1 VPDGGRL
8 VIADT
13 SPLQYLFQVG
23 RIDLLPSLYGQIS
36 IPEAV
41 DRELA
46 EGRARGVSV
55 PDPAAYSWIVVAAV
69 RQPAGQPMPP
79 GLGPG

>member
-1 VPDGGRL
+1 VPDGGRQ

-23 RIDLLPSLYGQIS
+23 LINLLPSLYGQVA

-46 EGRARGVSV
+46 AGRAGS
-55 PDPAAYSWIVVAAV
+55 I
-69 RQPAGQPMPP
+69 
-79 GLGPG
+79 GP